1 MSVSRGKALRSS
13 VVGSLFDAFAKEAS
27 VVSAD
32 HAQATQAAV
41 VAALN
46 AAAERI
52 ESLTRQLNQTVVDAV
67 VPMG

>member
-1 MSVSRGKALRSS
+1 MI
-13 VVGSLFDAFAKEAS
+13 
-27 VVSAD
+27 SAD
-32 HAQATQAAV
+32 RAKATHTAV

-52 ESLTRQLNQTVVDAV
+52 ESLTKRLNQTVVDAA